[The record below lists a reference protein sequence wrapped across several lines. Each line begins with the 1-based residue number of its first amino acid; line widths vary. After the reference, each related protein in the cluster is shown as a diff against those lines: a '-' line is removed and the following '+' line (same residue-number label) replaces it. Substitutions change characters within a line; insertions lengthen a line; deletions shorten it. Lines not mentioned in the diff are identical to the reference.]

1 MINYKL
7 FRNKQY
13 FVTAIGTDI
22 GKTHFVTNLYQTL
35 LNNSQKANIIKPVI
49 SGFDSY
55 NNDTLEILDILKLEN
70 NSENIDKISPFRL
83 KFPLSPDIAAKREEK
98 EFNFNEI
105 KDFCLKNIK
114 KSKES
119 DEFLLI
125 EGAGGVMSPI
135 TSNKNFLD
143 LMQELQIPV
152 LLVISNYLGS
162 ISHTLTA
169 IKSLEQYNINLEYI
183 IFNFREDSNS
193 GSALEMLESLNNFTD
208 QKIILL

>member
-49 SGFDSY
+49 SGFDSD

-83 KFPLSPDIAAKREEK
+83 KFPLSPDIQPKEK
-98 EFNFNEI
+98 
-105 KDFCLKNIK
+105 K
-114 KSKES
+114 KS
-119 DEFLLI
+119 LI
-125 EGAGGVMSPI
+125 
-135 TSNKNFLD
+135 
-143 LMQELQIPV
+143 LM
-152 LLVISNYLGS
+152 
-162 ISHTLTA
+162 
-169 IKSLEQYNINLEYI
+169 KSK
-183 IFNFREDSNS
+183 IF
-193 GSALEMLESLNNFTD
+193 A
-208 QKIILL
+208 